1 MIFAV
6 VFALVCYLG
15 ILVGIILGDY
25 LVMRAINFSIIF
37 AFCLALAL
45 FSLEN
50 TDPVVIRIVEGV
62 EIQAPLSIAL
72 ILTLGAGGTLA
83 WIFGIWTRLLRQLEY
98 RKQMSQM
105 QAKDERIEELEKDL
119 DQYKSEVESLA
130 LAASTAAI
138 VKEESV

>member
-1 MIFAV
+1 MQENPFENYRIFKG
-6 VFALVCYLG
+6 LSRGL
-15 ILVGIILGDY
+15 

-72 ILTLGAGGTLA
+72 ILTLGAGGILA
-83 WIFGIWTRLLRQLEY
+83 WMFGIWNRLLRQLEY

-138 VKEESV
+138 VKEEPV

>member
-1 MIFAV
+1 MA
-6 VFALVCYLG
+6 
-15 ILVGIILGDY
+15 DY
-25 LVMRAINFSIIF
+25 QDFEGLSRGLSRMRAINFSIIF

-72 ILTLGAGGTLA
+72 ILTLGVGGVLS
-83 WIFGIWTRLLRQLEY
+83 WIFSIWNRLLRQLEY

-105 QAKDERIEELEKDL
+105 RAKDERIEELEKDL
-119 DQYKSEVESLA
+119 DQYKSEVENQA
-130 LAASTAAI
+130 LAASNAAI
-138 VKEESV
+138 VKEEPA